1 MFTLDEIKKAA
12 EAEAPTVE
20 INWEVFDEPDEAEYF
35 QKKLGLVKV
44 IIPQLESLYEKL
56 TSGKSVVFPDKEAS
70 LSYEDTEKYSEMV
83 AEELYSAYLMQHVD
97 ERIRKV
103 NDIIA
108 LSGSKE

>member
-20 INWEVFDEPDEAEYF
+20 INWEVFDEPEEAEYF

-56 TSGKSVVFPDKEAS
+56 TSGKSVVFPD
-70 LSYEDTEKYSEMV
+70 EDTEKYTEMV
-83 AEELYSAYLMQHVD
+83 AEELYTAYLMQHVD